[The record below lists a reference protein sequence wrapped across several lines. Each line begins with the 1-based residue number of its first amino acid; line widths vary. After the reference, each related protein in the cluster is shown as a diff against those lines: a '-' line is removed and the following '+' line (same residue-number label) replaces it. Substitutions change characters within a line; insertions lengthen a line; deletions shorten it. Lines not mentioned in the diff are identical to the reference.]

1 MACECAVAART
12 QPARSSQKLQ
22 RIFPLQRP
30 VSYDCDISVGF
41 GDYAMRAYELVAG
54 SNSID
59 GLRRCERPD
68 PKPSPIQILVR
79 MRAVSLNFRDL
90 AIARGHYAGG
100 VVGANVIPLSDGA
113 GEVVAVGSAVTR
125 FRVGD
130 RVAGTF
136 FRNWID
142 GSPPS
147 GPLVSLGAPP
157 ADGVL
162 AELAVFDQE
171 DAVVVPAHL
180 SWAGAA
186 TLPCAAVTAWRSLVD
201 IGHVAPGE
209 TVLVLGTGGV
219 SLFALQFARMAGAR
233 VLVTSSS
240 DDKLARAKALGA
252 DGCINYRTNPE
263 WDREVLK
270 LTDGRGVDHVLE
282 VGGAGT
288 LARSIGSVAVGGK
301 VGMIGVL
308 TGVGAAGSPYGLLG
322 KQASLHGVY
331 VGSRGHFERMNAAIA
346 AHRMQPIVDHEFGFD
361 EALAAYRHLESGAHS
376 G

>member
-1 MACECAVAART
+1 
-12 QPARSSQKLQ
+12 
-22 RIFPLQRP
+22 
-30 VSYDCDISVGF
+30 
-41 GDYAMRAYELVAG
+41 MRAYEILAG
-54 SNSID
+54 STSLD
-59 GLRRCERPD
+59 GLRRCARPD
-68 PKPSPIQILVR
+68 PKPQPTQILVR
-79 MRAVSLNFRDL
+79 IQAVSINYRDL
-90 AIARGHYAGG
+90 LIPRGHYMGG
-100 VVGANVIPLSDGA
+100 IVSANTIPLSDGA

-282 VGGAGT
+282 VGGSGT
-288 LARSIGSVAVGGK
+288 LARSIGSVAVGGR
-301 VGMIGVL
+301 VTMIGVL
-308 TGVGAAGSPYGLLG
+308 TGFGTAVNPYGLLG
-322 KQASLHGVY
+322 KQAILQGVY
-331 VGSRGHFERMNAAIA
+331 VGSRSHFEHMNAAVSTQ
-346 AHRMQPIVDHEFGFD
+346 RLQPVVDREFGFED
-361 EALAAYRHLESGAHS
+361 ALAAYRQVESGSHF
-376 G
+376 GKVVIRL